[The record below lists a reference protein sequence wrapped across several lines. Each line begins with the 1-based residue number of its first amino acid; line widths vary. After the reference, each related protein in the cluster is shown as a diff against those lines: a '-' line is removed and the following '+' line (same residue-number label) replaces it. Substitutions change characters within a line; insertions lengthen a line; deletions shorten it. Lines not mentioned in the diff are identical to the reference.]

1 MLPEWAMTQDT
12 ENLIHNCKLNDTMQ
26 LISLENCGYQ
36 KHCFKMKKL
45 RLLLGDQLNSE
56 HSWFSKSDKNV
67 LYCLFEMRQETDYVT
82 HHIQKVVGFFAAM
95 RNLAEELKATNHTVI
110 YFDIN
115 DAKNTQSLVEN
126 LALLIEE
133 NNIEKFEYLAPDEYR
148 LDTQLSQ
155 FSESLKIKSEVYST
169 EHFYTERAD
178 LKTFFKGKKQ
188 FLMENFYRQMRKKH
202 QILMVDQQPEGGK
215 WNFDASNRK
224 KWKGDALIPQEISFD
239 NNVSAIIS
247 DIEKAGVKTIGNIN
261 ATYFEYPI
269 SRKQSLVQLD
279 YFCEH
284 LLVHFGDYQ
293 DAMHTDKIYLFHSRI
308 SFAMNTKMISPK
320 EVVDRVLETYRKQED
335 EIDISQVEGFI
346 RQILGWREYMR
357 GMYWML
363 MPDYKKENFLGNK
376 NKLPDFFWT
385 GKTKMNCVKNAVHN
399 SLNNGYAHHIQR
411 LMITGNFALLAQVH
425 PDEIDAWYLG
435 IYVDAIEWVQLPNT
449 RGMSQFADGGKIAT
463 KPYVSSGSYISKMS
477 NYCDVCVYK
486 KAKKF
491 EDDACPFNTLY
502 WNFLDEK
509 QAQLA
514 SNFRM
519 KMMYSIL
526 NKMSSDDR
534 SKIKEKAN
542 HIIENLDEY

>member
-1 MLPEWAMTQDT
+1 
-12 ENLIHNCKLNDTMQ
+12 
-26 LISLENCGYQ
+26 
-36 KHCFKMKKL
+36 MKKL
-45 RLLLGDQLNSE
+45 RLILGDQLNSK
-56 HSWFSKSDKNV
+56 HSWFTETDDNV
-67 LYCLFEMRQETDYVT
+67 IYCLFETRQETDYVT

-95 RNLAEELKATNHTVI
+95 RNFALELEKANHNVI
-110 YFDIN
+110 YFNIN
-115 DAKNTQSLVEN
+115 DAQNTQSLVDN
-126 LALLIEE
+126 LTLLIKE
-133 NNIEKFEYLAPDEYR
+133 NTIDKFEYLAPDEYR
-148 LDTQLSQ
+148 LEAQLKDFTTDLSIETDV
-155 FSESLKIKSEVYST
+155 FST
-169 EHFYTERAD
+169 EHFYTERED
-178 LKTFFKGKKQ
+178 LATFFKGKKQ
-188 FLMENFYRQMRKKH
+188 FLMENFYRNMRKKH
-202 QILMVDQQPEGGK
+202 QILVVDNQPEGGK

-224 KWKGDALIPQEISFD
+224 KWKGEALIPQEISFD
-239 NNVSAIIS
+239 INVTSIIT
-247 DIEKAGVKTIGNIN
+247 DIEKAGIKTIGNIN
-261 ATYFEYPI
+261 PKYFEYPI
-269 SRKQSLVQLD
+269 SRSQALVQLT

-308 SFAMNTKMISPK
+308 SFAMNTKMVSPK
-320 EVVDRVLETYRKQED
+320 EVVDTVLETYRAQED
-335 EIDISQVEGFI
+335 AIDISQVEGFI

-363 MPDYKKENFLGNK
+363 MPNYKKENFLENK

-385 GKTKMNCVKNAVHN
+385 GKTKMNCLKNAINN
-399 SLNNGYAHHIQR
+399 SLDNGYAHHIQR
-411 LMITGNFALLAQVH
+411 LMITGNFALLTQIH

-477 NYCDVCVYK
+477 NYCDTCAYK

-509 QAQLA
+509 QEKLS

-519 KMMYSIL
+519 KMMYSVL
-526 NKMSSDDR
+526 NKMTSEDR
-534 SKIKEKAN
+534 AKIKEKAN

>member
-1 MLPEWAMTQDT
+1 
-12 ENLIHNCKLNDTMQ
+12 
-26 LISLENCGYQ
+26 
-36 KHCFKMKKL
+36 MKKL
-45 RLLLGDQLNSE
+45 RLILGDQLNSQ
-56 HSWFSKSDKNV
+56 HSWFLEANEDV
-67 LYCLFEMRQETDYVT
+67 TYCMFEMRQETDYVT

-95 RNLAEELKATNHTVI
+95 RNFASELEKSNHEVI
-110 YFDIN
+110 YFNIN
-115 DAKNTQSLVEN
+115 DTKNTQSLVDN
-126 LALLIEE
+126 LALLIKEK
-133 NNIEKFEYLAPDEYR
+133 NIEKFEYLSPDEYR
-148 LDTQLSQ
+148 LDRQLKE
-155 FSESLKIKSEVYST
+155 FSTNLNLETEIFST

-178 LKTFFKGKKQ
+178 LETFFKGKKQ
-188 FLMENFYRQMRKKH
+188 FLMENFYRNMRKKH
-202 QILMVDQQPEGGK
+202 QILVVDNQPEGGK

-224 KWKGDALIPQEISFD
+224 KWKGEALIPQEISFD
-239 NNVSAIIS
+239 IDVTNIIG
-247 DIEKAGVKTIGNIN
+247 DIEKAEIKTIGKIN
-261 ATYFEYPI
+261 SKYFEYPI
-269 SRKQSLVQLD
+269 SRNQALEQLT

-293 DAMHTDKIYLFHSRI
+293 DAMHTDKIYLFHSRV

-320 EVVDRVLETYRKQED
+320 EIVETVLETYRRQENV
-335 EIDISQVEGFI
+335 IDISQVEGFI

-363 MPDYKKENFLGNK
+363 MPDYKKENFFENK

-385 GKTKMNCVKNAVHN
+385 GKTKMNCLKNAINN
-399 SLNNGYAHHIQR
+399 SLENGYAHHIQR
-411 LMITGNFALLAQVH
+411 LMITGNFALLTQIH

-477 NYCDVCVYK
+477 NYCDACVYK

-509 QAQLA
+509 QEKLS

-519 KMMYSIL
+519 KMMYSVL
-526 NKMSSDDR
+526 NKMSSEDR
-534 SKIKEKAN
+534 TKIKEKAN
-542 HIIENLDEY
+542 HIIEHLDEY

>member
-1 MLPEWAMTQDT
+1 MR
-12 ENLIHNCKLNDTMQ
+12 
-26 LISLENCGYQ
+26 
-36 KHCFKMKKL
+36 KL
-45 RLLLGDQLNSE
+45 RLILGDQLNSQ
-56 HSWFSKSDKNV
+56 HSWFLEANENV
-67 LYCLFEMRQETDYVT
+67 TYCMFEMRQETDYVT

-95 RNLAEELKATNHTVI
+95 RNFASDLEKSNHEVV
-110 YFDIN
+110 YFNIN
-115 DAKNTQSLVEN
+115 DTKNTQSLVDN
-126 LALLIEE
+126 LALLLKEK
-133 NNIEKFEYLAPDEYR
+133 NIEKFEYLSPDEYR
-148 LDTQLSQ
+148 LDTQLKE
-155 FSESLKIKSEVYST
+155 FSAHLNLETEIFST

-178 LKTFFKGKKQ
+178 LETFFKDKKQ
-188 FLMENFYRQMRKKH
+188 FLMENFYRNMRKKH
-202 QILMVDQQPEGGK
+202 QILVVDNQPEGGK

-224 KWKGDALIPQEISFD
+224 KWKGEALIPQEISFD
-239 NNVSAIIS
+239 IDVTHII
-247 DIEKAGVKTIGNIN
+247 DAIEKAEIKTIGKIN
-261 ATYFEYPI
+261 SKYFEYPI
-269 SRKQSLVQLD
+269 SRSQALIQLA

-320 EVVDRVLETYRKQED
+320 EIIETVLETYRRQENV
-335 EIDISQVEGFI
+335 IDISQVEGFI

-363 MPDYKKENFLGNK
+363 MPDYKKENFFENK

-385 GKTKMNCVKNAVHN
+385 GKTKMNCLKNAINN
-399 SLNNGYAHHIQR
+399 SLDNGYAHHIQR
-411 LMITGNFALLAQVH
+411 LMITGNFALLTQIH

-477 NYCDVCVYK
+477 NYCDACVYK

-491 EDDACPFNTLY
+491 EADACPFNTLY

-509 QAQLA
+509 QEKLS

-519 KMMYSIL
+519 KMMYSLL
-526 NKMSSDDR
+526 NKMSSEDR
-534 SKIKEKAN
+534 TKIKEKAN
-542 HIIENLDEY
+542 HIIEHLDEY